1 MKISDEQ
8 HPFFVSVL
16 ENVNTIFRRW
26 NPESSKAS
34 DSSQSQSTKIATSVP
49 SSNDSH
55 KPEDIE
61 DKKNVSN
68 IENLGPGSRRAEVPS
83 VKGAVKIDKIRTTS
97 QMSDAEH
104 ETEQDFEVLCFLYNL
119 YQLRQRVK
127 YTWSDWILQKI
138 GTMTAA
144 TVSDLAMN
152 VAHQRATVLV
162 ESLQE
167 HENSRTILDVLN
179 KLHQLVPGGK
189 QQASVSPP
197 DNHELLTRE
206 VLCLDTIFL
215 VEKFWRIESEGV
227 GAFQDSP
234 PKESFCLRF
243 LFHSLLIGQSELR
256 LASGLP
262 LDRFTE
268 SISSPEIGSRA
279 WLPFGLR
286 ILLDIQETLAH
297 SLDLLRYDV
306 VDHAMHILQCL
317 QEHFDYE
324 DEVWGTEEQPDYMT
338 VYEVKWSTQYLP
350 AMEAMM
356 DWTRQLLDQTPETVS
371 GMSNAY
377 FLAVNPILS
386 GRTMWDYHS
395 KFHGDAIGKVQW
407 FIVALAHLYNACRQV
422 GGLEVSWPD
431 LEYIIES
438 QGAARIFVGDR
449 PTDSSLFHKRF
460 ALALSTSVRE
470 FSKDF
475 RESGEGYEEKRN
487 RGLVSHPALESKIM
501 TYFRTDSRSERSTQL
516 HNLFASLLQDREKLL
531 GNTPR
536 TVPGIESPN
545 GSNSSDEARA
555 IFEAIA
561 TKRARD
567 ASTKKSRK
575 KNKSKIP
582 DFNKLNSVHA
592 DLLSD
597 VVSQLADHELYAN
610 FDHLSFSRR
619 ANEMVAYIRSRVLWD
634 NSQALIKIDD
644 DDKPP
649 DDFTLLY
656 ELFASLK
663 PPRDKTQKRQALL
676 HSDGMEKIKLISIV
690 FKNFIPA
697 LGSIGKTNAEEQMRR
712 RRQHD
717 ALDSADSSSSSES
730 APRPDSDLGETAARS
745 SSVEPDAHVDE
756 GIQEDSGEQ

>member
-1 MKISDEQ
+1 
-8 HPFFVSVL
+8 
-16 ENVNTIFRRW
+16 
-26 NPESSKAS
+26 
-34 DSSQSQSTKIATSVP
+34 
-49 SSNDSH
+49 
-55 KPEDIE
+55 
-61 DKKNVSN
+61 
-68 IENLGPGSRRAEVPS
+68 
-83 VKGAVKIDKIRTTS
+83 
-97 QMSDAEH
+97 
-104 ETEQDFEVLCFLYNL
+104 
-119 YQLRQRVK
+119 
-127 YTWSDWILQKI
+127 
-138 GTMTAA
+138 
-144 TVSDLAMN
+144 
-152 VAHQRATVLV
+152 
-162 ESLQE
+162 
-167 HENSRTILDVLN
+167 
-179 KLHQLVPGGK
+179 
-189 QQASVSPP
+189 
-197 DNHELLTRE
+197 
-206 VLCLDTIFL
+206 
-215 VEKFWRIESEGV
+215 
-227 GAFQDSP
+227 
-234 PKESFCLRF
+234 
-243 LFHSLLIGQSELR
+243 
-256 LASGLP
+256 
-262 LDRFTE
+262 
-268 SISSPEIGSRA
+268 
-279 WLPFGLR
+279 
-286 ILLDIQETLAH
+286 
-297 SLDLLRYDV
+297 
-306 VDHAMHILQCL
+306 
-317 QEHFDYE
+317 
-324 DEVWGTEEQPDYMT
+324 MT

-356 DWTRQLLDQTPETVS
+356 DWTKQLLDQTPETVS
-371 GMSNAY
+371 GISNAY

-386 GRTMWDYHS
+386 ERTMCDYHS

-407 FIVALAHLYNACRQV
+407 FIVALVHLYNACRQV

-449 PTDSSLFHKRF
+449 PTDPSLFHKRF

-475 RESGEGYEEKRN
+475 LSKDFRESGEGYDEKRK
-487 RGLVSHPALESKIM
+487 RGLVSYPALETKIA
-501 TYFRTDSRSERSTQL
+501 TYFKKMSRSERYTQL
-516 HNLFASLLQDREKLL
+516 HNLFASLLQDRDNLFGK
-531 GNTPR
+531 TPK
-536 TVPGIESPN
+536 T
-545 GSNSSDEARA
+545 SSDEGSPNVSKNCDKARA
-555 IFEAIA
+555 IFKTIA
-561 TKRARD
+561 AKCVRD
-567 ASTKKSRK
+567 TSNEKSWK
-575 KNKSKIP
+575 EKGPKIP
-582 DFNKLNSVHA
+582 DFAKLESIHA

-663 PPRDKTQKRQALL
+663 PPRDKMQKRQALL

-717 ALDSADSSSSSES
+717 TLDSADSSSSSES

>member
-1 MKISDEQ
+1 MKMSDEQ
-8 HPFFVSVL
+8 HPFFVSIL
-16 ENVNTIFRRW
+16 ENVNSIFRGW

-34 DSSQSQSTKIATSVP
+34 DSSRSQSTKIATYAP
-49 SSNDSH
+49 PSNDSH
-55 KPEDIE
+55 KQDDIE
-61 DKKNVSN
+61 DKKDASN
-68 IENLGPGSRRAEVPS
+68 IENSEPGSRRAEVS
-83 VKGAVKIDKIRTTS
+83 SMKGTVKATKSKITS
-97 QMSDAEH
+97 QNIDAER
-104 ETEQDFEVLCFLYNL
+104 EMEQDFEVLCFLYNL

-127 YTWSDWILQKI
+127 YIWSDWILQKI

-144 TVSDLAMN
+144 VASDLAMN
-152 VAHQRATVLV
+152 VVYQRATVMV
-162 ESLQE
+162 ESLEE
-167 HENSRTILDVLN
+167 HDNNRTISDVVN
-179 KLHQLVPGGK
+179 KLHQLVPGGEH
-189 QQASVSPP
+189 QPSVSPL
-197 DNHELLTRE
+197 DNPELLLSE
-206 VLCLDTIFL
+206 ILCLDTIYV
-215 VEKFWRIESEGV
+215 VEKFWSIESQGV
-227 GAFQDSP
+227 DAIQESP
-234 PKESFCLRF
+234 PKESFCLPI

-268 SISSPEIGSRA
+268 SISSPETQSRA

-286 ILLDIQETLAH
+286 ILLDIQE
-297 SLDLLRYDV
+297 SLVHKLELLRYDV
-306 VDHAMHILQCL
+306 IDHAMHILQCL

-356 DWTRQLLDQTPETVS
+356 DWTRQFLDQTPETAS

-377 FLAVNPILS
+377 FLAVNPILP

-407 FIVALAHLYNACRQV
+407 FVVALAHLYNACRQV

-449 PTDSSLFHKRF
+449 PTESSSFHKRF
-460 ALALSTSVRE
+460 ALALSTSVKE

-475 RESGEGYEEKRN
+475 RESGEGYKEKRN
-487 RGLVSHPALESKIM
+487 RGLTSHSALESKIM
-501 TYFRTDSRSERSTQL
+501 TYFKTMSRSERSTQL
-516 HNLFASLLQDREKLL
+516 HNLFASLLQDRDNLFGKSSK
-531 GNTPR
+531 T
-536 TVPGIESPN
+536 
-545 GSNSSDEARA
+545 SSDEGSPNVSKNCDKARA
-555 IFEAIA
+555 MFETIA
-561 TKRARD
+561 AKRVRD
-567 ASTKKSRK
+567 TSNETSRK
-575 KNKSKIP
+575 GKGPKVP
-582 DFNKLNSVHA
+582 DFTKLKSIHA

-597 VVSQLADHELYAN
+597 VVSQLADHELYSN
-610 FDHLSFSRR
+610 FDHLAFSRR
-619 ANEMVAYIRSRVLWD
+619 ANEMVAYIRSRVLYD

-697 LGSIGKTNAEEQMRR
+697 MGSIGKTNAEEQMRR

-730 APRPDSDLGETAARS
+730 APRADADLGETAARS
-745 SSVEPDAHVDE
+745 SSVERDDHVDE
-756 GIQEDSGEQ
+756 GI